1 MATRKDIRE
10 SFYAELETAADSLVA
25 AGNIS
30 QQYPESEENLPA
42 IVHDDAYRHVP
53 MNNDSAPTD
62 VTYNDDGSVDMYHYS
77 VTMQAQ
83 FTVLILSDSEM
94 EKEDIYEA
102 VRTYF
107 EEFTL
112 PVRDESNIHNDVH
125 RVEVLDVN
133 SQDDEDR
140 EPIVRGDSL
149 TVNLG
154 FERIYDRDVEDIED
168 VQQGIDVGTTDT
180 GDGIDDI
187 TRTIN

>member
-10 SFYAELETAADSLVA
+10 AFYAELETAADGLVA

-42 IVHDDAYRHVP
+42 IVHDDAYRRVP
-53 MNNDSAPTD
+53 MNNGSAPSEITE
-62 VTYNDDGSVDMYHYS
+62 NDDGTLSYHYS
-77 VTMQAQ
+77 VTIQAQ
-83 FTVLILSDSEM
+83 FTVLILSDDEM

-107 EEFTL
+107 EKFTL
-112 PVRDESNIHNDVH
+112 PYADESDIHADVH

-140 EPIVRGDSL
+140 EPVSRGDSL
-149 TVNLG
+149 TINLG
-154 FERIYDRDVEDIED
+154 FERIYTTEYEDIKE
-168 VQQGIDVGTTDT
+168 VQHDTDVGTTDT
-180 GDGIDDI
+180 GDGITDI
-187 TRTIN
+187 TRTTN

>member
-1 MATRKDIRE
+1 VRWR
-10 SFYAELETAADSLVA
+10 
-25 AGNIS
+25 
-30 QQYPESEENLPA
+30 
-42 IVHDDAYRHVP
+42 
-53 MNNDSAPTD
+53 
-62 VTYNDDGSVDMYHYS
+62 
-77 VTMQAQ
+77 
-83 FTVLILSDSEM
+83 
-94 EKEDIYEA
+94 KEDIYEA

-154 FERIYDRDVEDIED
+154 FERIYDRDVEDIEG
-168 VQQGIDVGTTDT
+168 VQQSFDVGTTDT
-180 GDGIDDI
+180 GDGIDDF
-187 TRTIN
+187 TRTTN